1 MTKLATGILVTMTAL
16 GLSACVYVDQSDTM
30 PDPLPNLAQQ
40 QDNPLLALADEVLKN
55 HFAAA
60 SASADTAATGPVPTT
75 CIAAND
81 GRSPEAL
88 PQPQE
93 TALMERHPKLA
104 PLLRCVDLGEGLQDE
119 TTGEPATVIEL
130 HSFTCSDEFTCSG
143 WASAKTGGTGSP
155 SMRYSMEWGAGGWSF
170 VREQRLIAD
179 Q

>member
-1 MTKLATGILVTMTAL
+1 MRPIAISLITAL
-16 GLSACVYVDQSDTM
+16 GLSACVYVEASDEL
-30 PDPLPNLAQQ
+30 PAPLPKLAQQ
-40 QDNPLLALADEVLKN
+40 QDNPLLALADEVLTD
-55 HFAAA
+55 HFAEAA
-60 SASADTAATGPVPTT
+60 SPVPTT

-88 PQPQE
+88 PQVEE

-130 HSFTCSDEFTCSG
+130 HSFTCSDEFSCSG
-143 WASAKTGGTGSP
+143 WASPKTGNTGAPAS
-155 SMRYSMEWGAGGWSF
+155 RYIMEWGAGGWSF
-170 VREQRLIAD
+170 VRAQRLIAD